1 MYNVVIVGGGICGLN
16 LACLLKQKNFKNV
29 CLLEKS
35 NRLGGLIKTNY
46 VNLEINKGEKR
57 KVKYE
62 AGGAVVFEYQKNMK
76 DLIEKY
82 NMQTMILPID
92 KKGHHYKNY
101 YDGKER
107 KKVLSTETTDKFLK
121 LLKKVF
127 DYIEK
132 KGEDYCRKM
141 TLEQICLEV
150 VSYDDTRFMEFC
162 YGYASEF
169 RIANAVVA
177 KKNIEN
183 EMFNTKE
190 MYIFKEGYSKLLEKM
205 YDEVKDNYEIKTK
218 TEVINFTDD
227 NGIIKLKLKSGNTI
241 ETKKVVFCIPK
252 EGLLKLCDSF
262 SEKEQELF
270 NSVNSSS
277 LTRIFTKYN
286 IDKKDNIWMKKLNF
300 STVANPIRQ
309 IIPIKQVLG
318 KNIGLFQI
326 SYSDSNHADYWG
338 RLNLD
343 NTKKVLKKLLEE
355 TFHNK
360 KIDNPE
366 WIKKIYWKNAI
377 HFWKPNVNE
386 KALYKKIMKLRP
398 NILIGGESFSLNQGW
413 CEGAVQTSIDLSK
426 LIK

>member
-386 KALYKKIMKLRP
+386 KTLYKKIMKLRP

>member
-29 CLLEKS
+29 CLLEKN

-218 TEVINFTDD
+218 TEVINFTDE

>member
-16 LACLLKQKNFKNV
+16 LACLLKEKNIKNV
-29 CLLEKS
+29 CLLEKN

-76 DLIEKY
+76 DLIQKY
-82 NMQTMILPID
+82 NMETMILPID

-107 KKVLSTETTDKFLK
+107 KRVLSTETTEKFLK

-205 YDEVKDNYEIKTK
+205 YEQVKDNYEIKTK
-218 TEVINFTDD
+218 TEVKDFVDE
-227 NGIIKLKLKSGNTI
+227 NGIIKLKLKSGNII

-262 SEKEQELF
+262 NEKEQELF

-286 IDKKDNIWMKKLNF
+286 IEKKDNMWMKKINF

-338 RLNLD
+338 RLNLE

>member
-16 LACLLKQKNFKNV
+16 LACLLKQKKIKNV

-205 YDEVKDNYEIKTK
+205 YDEIKDNYEIKTK

-227 NGIIKLKLKSGNTI
+227 NGIIKLQLKSGNTI

-343 NTKKVLKKLLEE
+343 NTKKVLKNLLEE

-386 KALYKKIMKLRP
+386 KSLYKKIMKLRP

>member
-218 TEVINFTDD
+218 TEVINFTDE

>member
-101 YDGKER
+101 YDSKER

>member
-16 LACLLKQKNFKNV
+16 LACLLKEKNIKNV

-76 DLIEKY
+76 DLIQKY
-82 NMQTMILPID
+82 NMETMILPID

-107 KKVLSTETTDKFLK
+107 KRVLSTETTEKFLK

-205 YDEVKDNYEIKTK
+205 YEQVKDNYEIKTK
-218 TEVINFTDD
+218 TEVKDFVDE
-227 NGIIKLKLKSGNTI
+227 NGIIKLKLKSGNII
-241 ETKKVVFCIPK
+241 EAKKVVFCIPK
-252 EGLLKLCDSF
+252 ESLLKLCDSF
-262 SEKEQELF
+262 NEKEQELF

-286 IDKKDNIWMKKLNF
+286 IEKKDNMWMKKINF

-338 RLNLD
+338 RLNLE
-343 NTKKVLKKLLEE
+343 NTKNVLKKLLEE

-366 WIKKIYWKNAI
+366 WIKKVYWKNAI

-386 KALYKKIMKLRP
+386 KTLYKRIMKLRP

>member
-1 MYNVVIVGGGICGLN
+1 MYNIVIVGGGICGLN
-16 LACLLKQKNFKNV
+16 LACLLNEKGIKKV
-29 CLLEKS
+29 CILEKN
-35 NRLGGLIKTNY
+35 NRLGGLIRTNY
-46 VNLEINKGEKR
+46 VNLEINKGETR
-57 KVKYE
+57 RVKYE
-62 AGGAVVFEYQKNMK
+62 AGGAVVFEYQVNMK
-76 DLIEKY
+76 KLIKKY
-82 NMQTMILPID
+82 NMDILTLPLD

-107 KKVLSTETTDKFLK
+107 KKILSTETTDKFIK

-127 DYIEK
+127 DYIDK
-132 KGEDYCRKM
+132 KGDDYCRKM

-177 KKNIEN
+177 KKNINN
-183 EMFNTKE
+183 EIFNAKE
-190 MYIFKEGYSKLLEKM
+190 MYIFKNGYIKLIDNM
-205 YDEVKDNYEIKTK
+205 YEEVKDSYEFKLK
-218 TEVINFTDD
+218 AEVKNFVDD
-227 NGIIKLKLKSGNTI
+227 NGIIKLKLTNGDII
-241 ETKKVVFCIPK
+241 ESKKIVFCIPK
-252 EGLLKLCDSF
+252 EGLIKLCDSF
-262 SEKEQELF
+262 TDKEKDLF

-286 IDKKDNIWMKKLNF
+286 IEKKENEWMKKLNF

-318 KNIGLFQI
+318 KNIGFFQI
-326 SYSDSNHADYWG
+326 SYSDWTHADYWG

-343 NTKKVLKKLLEE
+343 NTKKVLKKLLKE

-360 KIDNPE
+360 TIDEPE

-386 KALYKKIMKLRP
+386 KNLYKKIMKLRS
-398 NILIGGESFSLNQGW
+398 NIFIGGESFSLNQGW
-413 CEGAVQTSIDLSK
+413 CEGAIQTSVDLSK
-426 LIK
+426 LLK

>member
-29 CLLEKS
+29 CLLEKN

>member
-16 LACLLKQKNFKNV
+16 LACLLKEKNIKNV

-76 DLIEKY
+76 NLIQKY
-82 NMQTMILPID
+82 NMETMILPID

-107 KKVLSTETTDKFLK
+107 KKVLSTETTEKFLK

-205 YDEVKDNYEIKTK
+205 YEQVKDNYEIKTK
-218 TEVINFTDD
+218 TEVKDFVDE

-241 ETKKVVFCIPK
+241 EAKKVVFCIPK

-262 SEKEQELF
+262 NEKEQELF

-286 IDKKDNIWMKKLNF
+286 IEKKDNMWMKKINF

-386 KALYKKIMKLRP
+386 KTLYKRIMKLRP

>member
-16 LACLLKQKNFKNV
+16 LACLLKEKNIKNV

-76 DLIEKY
+76 DLIQKY
-82 NMQTMILPID
+82 NMETMILPID

-107 KKVLSTETTDKFLK
+107 KKVLSTETTEKFLK

-218 TEVINFTDD
+218 TEVINFIDD
-227 NGIIKLKLKSGNTI
+227 NGIIKLQLKSGNTI
-241 ETKKVVFCIPK
+241 EAKKVVFCIPK

-262 SEKEQELF
+262 NEKEQELF

-286 IDKKDNIWMKKLNF
+286 IEKKDNMWMKKINF

-386 KALYKKIMKLRP
+386 KTLYKRIMKLRP

>member
-16 LACLLKQKNFKNV
+16 LACLLKEKNIKNV

-76 DLIEKY
+76 DLIQKY
-82 NMQTMILPID
+82 NMETMILPID

-107 KKVLSTETTDKFLK
+107 KRVLSTETTEKFLK

-205 YDEVKDNYEIKTK
+205 YEQVKDNYEIKTK
-218 TEVINFTDD
+218 TEVKDFVDE
-227 NGIIKLKLKSGNTI
+227 NGIIKLKLKSGNII
-241 ETKKVVFCIPK
+241 EAKKVVFCIPK

-262 SEKEQELF
+262 NEKEQELF

-286 IDKKDNIWMKKLNF
+286 IEKKDNMWMKKINF

-338 RLNLD
+338 RLNLE

-386 KALYKKIMKLRP
+386 KTLYKRIMKLRP
-398 NILIGGESFSLNQGW
+398 NILIGGESFSLNPGW
-413 CEGAVQTSIDLSK
+413 CEGAVKTSIDLSK

>member
-1 MYNVVIVGGGICGLN
+1 MYNIIIVGGGICGLN
-16 LACLLKQKNFKNV
+16 LSCLLNQKNIKNV
-29 CLLEKS
+29 CILEKS

-46 VNLEINKGEKR
+46 VNLEVNKGDKR

-62 AGGAVVFEYQKNMK
+62 AGAAVVFEYQKNMK
-76 DLIEKY
+76 NLIKKY
-82 NMQTMILPID
+82 NMDTMILPID
-92 KKGHHYKNY
+92 KKGNHYKNY
-101 YDGKER
+101 YDGKIR
-107 KKVLSTETTDKFLK
+107 DKVLSTETTDKFIK

-127 DYIEK
+127 DYIDK
-132 KGEDYCRKM
+132 KGDSYSRKM

-183 EMFNTKE
+183 EMFNSNE
-190 MYIFKEGYSKLLEKM
+190 MYIFKKGYSKLIEKM
-205 YDEVKDNYEIKTK
+205 YEEVKDVYEFKLK
-218 TEVINFTDD
+218 TEVKSFSNE
-227 NGIIKLKLKSGNTI
+227 NGIINLKLKSGNTI
-241 ETKKVVFCIPK
+241 QTKKVVFCIPK
-252 EGLLKLCDSF
+252 EGLIKLCDSF
-262 SEKEQELF
+262 TDTEKELF

-277 LTRIFTKYN
+277 LTRVFTKYN
-286 IDKKDNIWMKKLNF
+286 VDKKENEWMKDLNF

-318 KNIGLFQI
+318 KNIGLFQM
-326 SYSDSNHADYWG
+326 SYSDWKHADYWG

-343 NTKKVLKKLLEE
+343 NTRKLLKKLLEE

-360 KIDNPE
+360 NIDEPE

-386 KALYKKIMKLRP
+386 KTLYKKIMKLRP
-398 NILIGGESFSLNQGW
+398 NVFIGGESFSLNQGW
-413 CEGAVQTSIDLSK
+413 CEGAIKTSIDLNK
-426 LIK
+426 LLK

>member
-57 KVKYE
+57 RVKYE

>member
-286 IDKKDNIWMKKLNF
+286 IDKKDNMWMKKINF

>member
-1 MYNVVIVGGGICGLN
+1 MYNIVIVGGGICGLN
-16 LACLLKQKNFKNV
+16 LACLLNKKRIKNV
-29 CLLEKS
+29 CLLEKN

-46 VNLEINKGEKR
+46 VNLEVNKGEKR
-57 KVKYE
+57 RVKYE

-76 DLIEKY
+76 DLIKKY
-82 NMQTMILPID
+82 NMDTMTLPLD

-107 KKVLSTETTDKFLK
+107 RKVLSTETTDKFIK
-121 LLKKVF
+121 LIKKVF
-127 DYIEK
+127 DYIDK
-132 KGEDYCRKM
+132 KGDDYCRKM

-177 KKNIEN
+177 KKNINN
-183 EMFNTKE
+183 ELFNTKE
-190 MYIFKEGYSKLLEKM
+190 MYIFKDGYSKLIDNM
-205 YDEVKDNYEIKTK
+205 YEEVKDTYEFKLK
-218 TEVINFTDD
+218 TEVKEFEDV
-227 NGIIKLKLKSGNTI
+227 NGVIKLKLKSGNTI
-241 ETKKVVFCIPK
+241 ETKRVVFCIPK
-252 EGLLKLCDSF
+252 EGLIKLCDSF
-262 SEKEQELF
+262 TDKEQELF

-286 IDKKDNIWMKKLNF
+286 VDKKENEWMKKLNF

-326 SYSDSNHADYWG
+326 SYSDWNHSDYWG

-360 KIDNPE
+360 NIDSPE

-386 KALYKKIMKLRP
+386 KTLYKKIMKLRP
-398 NILIGGESFSLNQGW
+398 NVFVGGESFSLNQGW

-426 LIK
+426 LLK

>member
-16 LACLLKQKNFKNV
+16 LACLLKEKNIKNV

-76 DLIEKY
+76 DLIQKY
-82 NMQTMILPID
+82 NMETMILPID

-107 KKVLSTETTDKFLK
+107 KRVLSTETTEKFLK

-205 YDEVKDNYEIKTK
+205 YEQVKDNYEIKTK
-218 TEVINFTDD
+218 TEVKDFVDE
-227 NGIIKLKLKSGNTI
+227 NGIIKLKLKSGNII
-241 ETKKVVFCIPK
+241 EAKKVVFCIPK

-262 SEKEQELF
+262 NEKEQELF

-286 IDKKDNIWMKKLNF
+286 IEKKDNMWMKKINF

-338 RLNLD
+338 RLNLE

-386 KALYKKIMKLRP
+386 KTLYKRIMKLRP

>member
-1 MYNVVIVGGGICGLN
+1 MYNIVIVGGGICGLN
-16 LACLLKQKNFKNV
+16 LACLLNKKGIKNV
-29 CLLEKS
+29 CILEKN

-46 VNLEINKGEKR
+46 VNLQVNKEK
-57 KVKYE
+57 KNKIKYE
-62 AGGAVVFEYQKNMK
+62 AGGAVVFDYQKNMK
-76 DLIEKY
+76 DLIKKY
-82 NMQTMILPID
+82 NMDTMTLPLD

-107 KKVLSTETTDKFLK
+107 RKVLSTETTEKFIE

-127 DYIEK
+127 NYIDK
-132 KGEDYCRKM
+132 KGDDYCRKM
-141 TLEQICLEV
+141 SLEQICLEV

-177 KKNIEN
+177 KKNINN
-183 EMFNTKE
+183 ELFNSKE
-190 MYIFKEGYSKLLEKM
+190 MYIFKNGYSKLIYNM
-205 YDEVKDNYEIKTK
+205 YEEVKDIYEFKFK
-218 TEVINFTDD
+218 TEVKEFDD
-227 NGIIKLKLKSGNTI
+227 VNGIIKLKLKSGNTI
-241 ETKKVVFCIPK
+241 ETKRVVFCIPK
-252 EGLLKLCDSF
+252 EGLIKLCDSF
-262 SEKEQELF
+262 TDKEKELF

-286 IDKKDNIWMKKLNF
+286 VDKKENEWMKKLNF

-326 SYSDSNHADYWG
+326 SYSDWNHSDYWG

-343 NTKKVLKKLLEE
+343 NTKKVLKKLLGE

-360 KIDNPE
+360 NIDSPE

-386 KALYKKIMKLRP
+386 KTLYKKIMKLRP
-398 NILIGGESFSLNQGW
+398 NIFIGGESFSLNQGW

-426 LIK
+426 LLK

>member
-92 KKGHHYKNY
+92 KKGNHYKNY

>member
-16 LACLLKQKNFKNV
+16 LACLLKEKNIKNV

-76 DLIEKY
+76 NLIQKY
-82 NMQTMILPID
+82 NMETMILPID

-107 KKVLSTETTDKFLK
+107 KKVLSTETTEKFLK

-205 YDEVKDNYEIKTK
+205 YEQVKDNYEIKTK
-218 TEVINFTDD
+218 TEVKDFVDE

-241 ETKKVVFCIPK
+241 EAKKVVFCIPK

-262 SEKEQELF
+262 NEKEQELF

-286 IDKKDNIWMKKLNF
+286 IEKKDNMWMKKINF

-338 RLNLD
+338 RLNLE

-386 KALYKKIMKLRP
+386 KTLYKRIMKLRP

>member
-92 KKGHHYKNY
+92 KKGNHYKNY

-183 EMFNTKE
+183 EMFNTKK

>member
-16 LACLLKQKNFKNV
+16 LACLLKEKNIKNV

-76 DLIEKY
+76 DLIQKY
-82 NMQTMILPID
+82 NMETMILPID

-107 KKVLSTETTDKFLK
+107 KKVLSTETTEKFLK

-218 TEVINFTDD
+218 TEVINFIDD
-227 NGIIKLKLKSGNTI
+227 NGIIKLQLKSGNTI
-241 ETKKVVFCIPK
+241 EAKKVVFCIPK

-262 SEKEQELF
+262 SDKEQELF

-286 IDKKDNIWMKKLNF
+286 IEKKDNMWMKKINF

-338 RLNLD
+338 RLNLE

-386 KALYKKIMKLRP
+386 KTLYKRIMKLRP